1 MRPTIWHGSVIVLQL
16 AGHGLTVKLAPPPP
30 VGRVA
35 LTVGGPAGRPSHAQP
50 PVMAEIGM
58 LGTYIY
64 KYIQFHDKGY
74 LNYIKSTQ
82 R

>member
-1 MRPTIWHGSVIVLQL
+1 MRPTIWYGSAIVLQL
-16 AGHGLTVKLAPPPP
+16 AGHGLTVILAPPPP

-35 LTVGGPAGRPSHAQP
+35 LTVGGPAGRPSHAHP

-58 LGTYIY
+58 LGTYIF
-64 KYIQFHDKGY
+64 KYIQFHDKDY
-74 LNYIKSTQ
+74 LYYKISTQ